1 MAMNDST
8 LARARARDNEAFQE
22 LTDPYRRELH
32 AHCYRILGSFQDAE
46 DVLQETLLS
55 AWQSLDRFDGRSLR
69 AWLYR
74 IATNRCLNYLRDA
87 SRRPRLGEGS
97 ESRSPFA
104 NARLSD
110 EPWWLEPYPDA
121 YIADVTL
128 SPEARYDARESI
140 ALSFVAGLQ
149 RLPAQQRTALVL
161 RDVLGFPVAE
171 IAEILD
177 STPAAVNSALQRAR
191 VGFRFSGDPHRV
203 PLPRSSQQTELVD
216 RFVDAFEQGDIDAVV
231 ALLTDDAKLT
241 MPPEPFEFI
250 GRPAIADFY
259 RAQGV
264 WRPGIKLIVTSANN
278 QPAIAYY
285 LPDPN
290 SNVLR
295 AAGILVLTL
304 SGDQISAIGRFGDRS
319 LITCFGLPRTLPCS

>member
-1 MAMNDST
+1 MNEST
-8 LARARARDNEAFQE
+8 LARARARDSDAFQE

-74 IATNRCLNYLRDA
+74 IATNRCLNYLRDD
-87 SRRPRLGEGS
+87 SRRPQLADVPA
-97 ESRSPFA
+97 SRSRFA
-104 NARLSD
+104 NATRSD

-121 YIADVTL
+121 FIADVTL

-149 RLPAQQRTALVL
+149 RLPTQQRTALVL
-161 RDVLGFPVAE
+161 RDVLGFSASE
-171 IAEILD
+171 AAEILD
-177 STPAAVNSALQRAR
+177 STPASVNSALQRAR
-191 VGFRFSGDPHRV
+191 AGFRPSGDPQHV
-203 PLPRSSQQTELVD
+203 PLPRSQQEAEVVD
-216 RFVDAFEQGDIDAVV
+216 QFVDAFQRGDLDEVV

-241 MPPEPFEFI
+241 MPPEPFEFT

-264 WRPGIKLIVTSANN
+264 WRPGLKLIETRANN

-304 SGDQISAIGRFGDRS
+304 SENQISAIARFGDRS